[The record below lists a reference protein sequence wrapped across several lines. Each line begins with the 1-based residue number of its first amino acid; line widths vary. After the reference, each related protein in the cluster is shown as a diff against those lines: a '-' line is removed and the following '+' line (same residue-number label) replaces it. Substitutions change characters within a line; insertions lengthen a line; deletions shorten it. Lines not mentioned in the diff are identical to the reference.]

1 MPKYLIEGKTV
12 VTETPLSEDEIDE
25 IASSIKPSM
34 PVAKPSAEPTQEELL
49 AASQPSFRTATSGI
63 GRRYSEPSPELARQ
77 VGLFGRAAYEG
88 LTAPA
93 TITLEGLRSAY
104 NLGAGLTGSTSRL
117 PSVAEAQSQ
126 MLTKTGFPEPQG
138 MLERAVQTG
147 TQAMTG
153 TGVLAGLAPKV
164 PALAA
169 NLAQQIPASGMA
181 GLVAQPTAEVTKEA
195 TSGVLGEQ
203 GSDLAAL
210 IASIGIGAK
219 VGAKTAG
226 GVGKLIGEKA
236 PPIYTMDEV
245 RQNATRSYNAMDEA
259 GVAIKPQSALGMVD
273 KVKSALEDARLI
285 QGSDEAKALNTRLD
299 AIQTMIGTERV
310 PFRNLEKMRSMLND
324 LKTNPNPEIKRFGS
338 IAVNNVDDYISSL
351 NGRDVIAGKDGLDKA
366 VSSVMSARKDW
377 RNQSRAEVLQDALDV
392 VDAKLADPKASE
404 SELIRRG
411 FINISSNKSKMRLF
425 SDTEQNVI
433 KSVAK
438 GGSLDPILSVMGSF
452 SPFRSKLAT
461 GATLVAG
468 IANPAVAVGM
478 ASSGYLADTLQSRLR
493 RRAAELAVKQIAS
506 GATPSQ
512 QPNFGY
518 SGLLGTTLANPQPQE

>member
-1 MPKYLIEGKTV
+1 
-12 VTETPLSEDEIDE
+12 
-25 IASSIKPSM
+25 
-34 PVAKPSAEPTQEELL
+34 
-49 AASQPSFRTATSGI
+49 
-63 GRRYSEPSPELARQ
+63 
-77 VGLFGRAAYEG
+77 
-88 LTAPA
+88 
-93 TITLEGLRSAY
+93 
-104 NLGAGLTGSTSRL
+104 
-117 PSVAEAQSQ
+117 
-126 MLTKTGFPEPQG
+126 
-138 MLERAVQTG
+138 
-147 TQAMTG
+147 
-153 TGVLAGLAPKV
+153 
-164 PALAA
+164 
-169 NLAQQIPASGMA
+169 
-181 GLVAQPTAEVTKEA
+181 
-195 TSGVLGEQ
+195 
-203 GSDLAAL
+203 
-210 IASIGIGAK
+210 
-219 VGAKTAG
+219 
-226 GVGKLIGEKA
+226 
-236 PPIYTMDEV
+236 
-245 RQNATRSYNAMDEA
+245 
-259 GVAIKPQSALGMVD
+259 MVD

-285 QGSDEAKALNTRLD
+285 QGSDEAKALNNRLD

-310 PFRNLEKMRSMLND
+310 PFRNMEKMRSMLND
-324 LKTNPNPEIKRFGS
+324 LKTNPNLEIKRFGK
-338 IAVNNVDDYISSL
+338 IAVNSVDDYISSL

-411 FINISSNKSKMRLF
+411 FINISANKNTMRLF